1 MKQFTRI
8 YEIIPVPP
16 PKPPDEDLPPI
27 RTGGGVPR
35 V

>member
-1 MKQFTRI
+1 MKTIRI
-8 YEIIPVPP
+8 FNETPTTPEG
-16 PKPPDEDLPPI
+16 EDLPPI